1 MSVEVKK
8 LKDEIQRLNDEL
20 SAYKSDTSL
29 CKMYLGIKKQID
41 AISTVLNETDI
52 QTHALAAKDDRMF
65 ERYFKFIEKS
75 KEISETFIYLEKL
88 VLPKL
93 VEKQQHG
100 GILEE
105 ALNV

>member
-1 MSVEVKK
+1 MSAEVKK

-20 SAYKSDTSL
+20 SAYKSDTSI
-29 CKMYLGIKKQID
+29 CRMYLGIKKQID
-41 AISTVLNETDI
+41 IISSLLSTTDI
-52 QTHALAAKDDRMF
+52 KKEDLSSKDDKMF

>member
-1 MSVEVKK
+1 MSAEVKK

-20 SAYKSDTSL
+20 SAYKSDTSI
-29 CKMYLGIKKQID
+29 CRMYLGIKKQID
-41 AISTVLNETDI
+41 AISILLSETDI
-52 QTHALAAKDDRMF
+52 KAVDLDSKDDKKF

>member
-1 MSVEVKK
+1 MSAEVKK

-20 SAYKSDTSL
+20 LAYKSDTSI
-29 CKMYLGIKKQID
+29 CRMYLGIKKQID
-41 AISTVLNETDI
+41 AISILLSETDI
-52 QTHALAAKDDRMF
+52 NADDLNSKDDKMF